1 MILDWRSFHTLWA
14 FEGKLL
20 QVKDVQCAVWA
31 LEDKKRLVFEL
42 IMLLIFFLV
51 LASIAL
57 TVDSF
62 SIGNNFGSFGS
73 RSVKTPFRPRQ
84 SKIEMKYCLNVKL
97 SVNPAKREEFLAAI
111 RTNAK
116 GTLTNEPGCRG
127 YLWGES
133 ATSPNVFHFQEQFD
147 NKESFLE
154 HTKAPH
160 FQVWEAFAQQND
172 AFTAPPIIDFFDEMK
187 WRQGKRG

>member
-1 MILDWRSFHTLWA
+1 MLY
-14 FEGKLL
+14 
-20 QVKDVQCAVWA
+20 
-31 LEDKKRLVFEL
+31 L
-42 IMLLIFFLV
+42 IILV

-62 SIGNNFGSFGS
+62 SISSCLTAKSFLS
-73 RSVKTPFRPRQ
+73 MTQTPIRLRQ
-84 SKIEMKYCLNVKL
+84 SKIQMKYCLNVKL

-116 GTLTNEPGCRG
+116 GTLTNEPGCKG

-133 ATSPNVFHFQEQFD
+133 ATNPNVFHFQEQFD
-147 NKESFLE
+147 NKERFLE

-160 FQVWEAFAQQND
+160 FQVWEAFAQQAD
-172 AFTAPPIIDFFDEMK
+172 AFSAPPVIDFFDEMK
-187 WRQGKRG
+187 

>member
-1 MILDWRSFHTLWA
+1 
-14 FEGKLL
+14 
-20 QVKDVQCAVWA
+20 
-31 LEDKKRLVFEL
+31 
-42 IMLLIFFLV
+42 MLLTFILV

-62 SIGNNFGSFGS
+62 SIGSSFGPKFLLGT
-73 RSVKTPFRPRQ
+73 VTTPFRPRQ

-116 GTLTNEPGCRG
+116 GTLSNEPGCRG

-160 FQVWEAFAQQND
+160 FQVWEAFAQQSD

-187 WRQGKRG
+187 